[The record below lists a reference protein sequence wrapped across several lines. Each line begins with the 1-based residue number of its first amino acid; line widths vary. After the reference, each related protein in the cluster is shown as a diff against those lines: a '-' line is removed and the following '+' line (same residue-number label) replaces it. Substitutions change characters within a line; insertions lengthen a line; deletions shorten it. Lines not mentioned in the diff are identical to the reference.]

1 MGLTASFPRNQDIA
15 CWIFNFPSNFPGI
28 TPTIADCRYGNVTGE
43 HSAPKGDYPESCQT
57 QKKTCSSR
65 DVHWRKRVPNT
76 NAATGRCRCRYFSR
90 RPRWLISLPFRFNA
104 QKISARVRSHSRT
117 KTQMGHLRARMGGCV
132 LQEEE
137 MMRRWH
143 GNCNNDEWMND
154 EMLWW
159 MNVHIIIIIRHII
172 RGLIII
178 IIIMGGDICQ
188 PTPPLRA
195 LCLYQNSTRMI
206 GQITPCQLM
215 NVVYWLQVFLCL
227 PCAGM

>member
-1 MGLTASFPRNQDIA
+1 MLQ
-15 CWIFNFPSNFPGI
+15 
-28 TPTIADCRYGNVTGE
+28 
-43 HSAPKGDYPESCQT
+43 PKNTRRQIQILAVE
-57 QKKTCSSR
+57 KKEKYR
-65 DVHWRKRVPNT
+65 RKCDGWPMQNT
-76 NAATGRCRCRYFSR
+76 NSTRGRCRCHYFSR
-90 RPRWLISLPFRFNA
+90 RPRWLISLPFRLNA
-104 QKISARVRSHSRT
+104 QKISARLRSHSRT
-117 KTQMGHLRARMGGCV
+117 KTQRGRVRARMGGCV

-143 GNCNNDEWMND
+143 GNCNDNDEWMMMRCHD
-154 EMLWW
+154 WW
-159 MNVHIIIIIRHII
+159 MNVHIIIIIWHII
-172 RGLIII
+172 RGLIIIII

-215 NVVYWLQVFLCL
+215 NVVYRLQVFLCL